1 MARPFVDAALLANRT
16 LLPLT
21 TRKGPAMSNDIR
33 FALLPTLNMGAKVKA
48 FTDLDSLARAIHRAR
63 AGQPLDMNE
72 IEDLEITTHPAATR
86 AVEIYT
92 LNDGNDRTG
101 FVGYAYLDNQG
112 LNALKAAL
120 RRAHTAVVG
129 TPRAE
134 AA

>member
-33 FALLPTLNMGAKVKA
+33 FALLSTLNMGAKVKA
-48 FTDLDSLARAIHRAR
+48 FPDLDSLARAIHRAR
-63 AGQPLDMNE
+63 DGQPLDMNE
-72 IEDLEITTHPAATR
+72 IEDMEITSRPSATR
-86 AVEIYT
+86 GIEIHT

-101 FVGYAYLDNQG
+101 FVGYAYLDNHG
-112 LNALKAAL
+112 LTTLKSALQRTQYA
-120 RRAHTAVVG
+120 
-129 TPRAE
+129 PQSE

>member
-1 MARPFVDAALLANRT
+1 MRRPFVDAALLANRT

-48 FTDLDSLARAIHRAR
+48 FPDLDSLARAIHRAR
-63 AGQPLDMNE
+63 DGQPLDMNE
-72 IEDLEITTHPAATR
+72 IEDLEITTHPDATR
-86 AVEIYT
+86 GIEIYT
-92 LNDGNDRTG
+92 LNDGHDRTG

-112 LNALKAAL
+112 LGTLKAAL
-120 RRAHTAVVG
+120 RRTQSAALAIAH
-129 TPRAE
+129 AE

>member
-33 FALLPTLNMGAKVKA
+33 FALLSALNMGAKVKA
-48 FTDLDSLARAIHRAR
+48 FPDLDSLARAIHRAR

-72 IEDLEITTHPAATR
+72 IEDFEITTHPAANR
-86 AVEIYT
+86 GVEIYT

-120 RRAHTAVVG
+120 RRTHTAVVAA
-129 TPRAE
+129 PRAE

>member
-1 MARPFVDAALLANRT
+1 MRRPFVDAALLANRT

-48 FTDLDSLARAIHRAR
+48 FPDLDSLARAIHRAR
-63 AGQPLDMNE
+63 DNQPLDMNE
-72 IEDLEITTHPAATR
+72 IEDLEITTHPDATR

-92 LNDGNDRTG
+92 LNDGHDRTG

-112 LNALKAAL
+112 LGTLKSAL
-120 RRAHTAVVG
+120 RRTQSVALAANV
-129 TPRAE
+129 AE